1 MPKKGPMTK
10 SDIFRLITELKISE
24 MEKTACGLR
33 IIEFYGTFVEGK
45 EHGQ

>member
-24 MEKTACGLR
+24 MEKTACGRR
-33 IIEFYGTFVEGK
+33 IIEFYEALVKG
-45 EHGQ
+45 